1 MVHNIPAFE
10 AKRDFRT
17 LIKDIVEQSLI
28 VKVLSEKA
36 SVVIVSA
43 EEWGK
48 IQQEKSILYTPC
60 ICEVVRKKIVLTEEE
75 QGWFRERWRL
85 EDDPFEGGSPFPEDF
100 KP

>member
-1 MVHNIPAFE
+1 MIHNIPAFE

-17 LIKDIVEQSLI
+17 LIENIVEQSLI

-48 IQQEKSILYTPC
+48 IQQEKAILYTPS
-60 ICEVVRKKIVLTEEE
+60 ICEVVRAKIVLTEEE
-75 QGWFRERWRL
+75 RVWFRERWRL
-85 EDDPFEGGSPFPEDF
+85 DDDPFDGGSPFS
-100 KP
+100 